1 LTDKNEFEVIFFKK
15 DDNTIPVKEFLDV
28 LDIKMRAKAV
38 GMIIRLEKY
47 GNELT
52 EPYSKVLDDG
62 ICELRIKQGSNISR
76 ILYFFR
82 VGKKI
87 ILTNGF
93 VKKTQKT
100 LKKEIEL
107 AKKYRKIYLE
117 REDLL

>member
-1 LTDKNEFEVIFFKK
+1 MTDKNEFEVIFFKK

-38 GMIIRLEKY
+38 GMI
-47 GNELT
+47 
-52 EPYSKVLDDG
+52 
-62 ICELRIKQGSNISR
+62 SR

-82 VGKKI
+82 VCKKI

-100 LKKEIEL
+100 PKKEIEL